1 MAEVGS
7 LLPLLRKLFSE
18 HLSLRD
24 EDGGDRIVLIGT
36 KILGMAGQS
45 NNVLNSTIYS
55 EGLCVLAYPAVSVPT
70 ELCIPRKAAK

>member
-55 EGLCVLAYPAVSVPT
+55 EGLAYPAMSVPT